1 MCLVLG
7 QLDGPRLIDIHRR
20 PPFSEEKR
28 RIGGW
33 GRGAGGT
40 GRRERR
46 KGSFHLDVNYI
57 N

>member
-33 GRGAGGT
+33 GEGS
-40 GRRERR
+40 RRNWEEREEER
-46 KGSFHLDVNYI
+46 QLPFGCKLH
-57 N
+57 